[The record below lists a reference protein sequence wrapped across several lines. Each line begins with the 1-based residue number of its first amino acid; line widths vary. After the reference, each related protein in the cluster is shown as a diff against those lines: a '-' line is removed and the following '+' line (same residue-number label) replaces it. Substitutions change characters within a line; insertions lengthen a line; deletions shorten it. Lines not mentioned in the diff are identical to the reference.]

1 MSQPSADAQY
11 LAFIH
16 KLIVQFTFAIQQ
28 QLPFIADDC
37 DDQHLQFLQRL
48 EALPKHQGLHYA
60 EEGQALMCQSIAAY
74 PHLTPLLPRDLLW
87 HFGGD
92 CLHFMPD
99 EEIERFQ
106 RLEEQRYDAEQAGQE
121 FDYEGERARAFGLH

>member
-1 MSQPSADAQY
+1 MSQPDTEAQY
-11 LAFIH
+11 RAFTHKLVSQLILSVQQQPPFINDDCEEQHLAF
-16 KLIVQFTFAIQQ
+16 LR
-28 QLPFIADDC
+28 
-37 DDQHLQFLQRL
+37 RL
-48 EALPKHQGLHYA
+48 EALPQKQGVDYA
-60 EEGQALMCQSIAAY
+60 GEGQAILCQCIAAY

-106 RLEEQRYDAEQAGQE
+106 RLDEQRHDAQQTGQH
-121 FDYEGERARAFGLH
+121 FDYQRERARLLGLH

>member
-1 MSQPSADAQY
+1 MSQTGAEAQY
-11 LAFIH
+11 LAYMR
-16 KLIVQFTFAIQQ
+16 KLVTQFTQSVQQ
-28 QLPFIADDC
+28 QPPFIEDDC
-37 DDQHLQFLQRL
+37 DEQHLAFLRRL
-48 EALPKHQGLHYA
+48 EALPQQQGDEYA

-99 EEIERFQ
+99 EEIDRFQ
-106 RLEEQRYDAEQAGQE
+106 QLDEQRHEAEQAGQD
-121 FDYEGERARAFGLH
+121 FDYERERARVLGLH